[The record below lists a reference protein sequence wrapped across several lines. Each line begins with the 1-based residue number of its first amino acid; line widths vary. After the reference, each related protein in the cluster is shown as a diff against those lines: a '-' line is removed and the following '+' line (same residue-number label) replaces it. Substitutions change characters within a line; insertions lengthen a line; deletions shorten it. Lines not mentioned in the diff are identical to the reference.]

1 MSSSR
6 QSNAV
11 AASNKLKF
19 KGKSTIMKELQ
30 RTASFWAYNTVHTSG
45 NSKAQ
50 NAIEEL
56 VAKRYFGDPSDKDSM
71 GYAEQLVN
79 GLNAFASMYDPQF
92 EVEELT
98 ATAPGGGTG
107 LRRLTMRS
115 QFHCSSDLIVC
126 SQNPNDEGIN
136 MAVLSSK
143 ALSNRGQLSPNNIF
157 KNAKLV
163 EQNGRK
169 ALALVQRSEFK
180 DGKMPSGKNY
190 QDYLLFLRETMYKE
204 LVCTT
209 GLDECTGKKGNADD
223 GSTASDH
230 GNNPPATD
238 SNMKDDWFF
247 PGFISFALWGPITPD
262 DSGLEY
268 KAEAFFSGDDI
279 GGNNGG
285 GGNDNKSRKAAGR
298 AKLRAAELLH
308 EHPYSTAPSTT
319 SRQRGGENK
328 AFTPALANKDVL
340 FAAYIAQQE
349 SSTGLKQK
357 NQQRKLML
365 HHHNSKIKHCQKELK
380 TWRSL
385 LTPSVLSSECPN
397 SQYIMREF
405 QEAKDNLRSAVR
417 QLDAFVSEKISS
429 NPAEEEGA
437 SSSVY
442 MKLVRDTL
450 TKTLGSASSPIEVN
464 DGTSLTAT
472 SSTGSSSTAGG
483 TKRQRLLLSTISSIE
498 IPVDEWNTGT
508 SPLLDEE

>member
-230 GNNPPATD
+230 GNNPTRP
-238 SNMKDDWFF
+238 
-247 PGFISFALWGPITPD
+247 PP
-262 DSGLEY
+262 
-268 KAEAFFSGDDI
+268 
-279 GGNNGG
+279 
-285 GGNDNKSRKAAGR
+285 
-298 AKLRAAELLH
+298 
-308 EHPYSTAPSTT
+308 
-319 SRQRGGENK
+319 
-328 AFTPALANKDVL
+328 
-340 FAAYIAQQE
+340 
-349 SSTGLKQK
+349 
-357 NQQRKLML
+357 
-365 HHHNSKIKHCQKELK
+365 
-380 TWRSL
+380 
-385 LTPSVLSSECPN
+385 
-397 SQYIMREF
+397 
-405 QEAKDNLRSAVR
+405 
-417 QLDAFVSEKISS
+417 
-429 NPAEEEGA
+429 
-437 SSSVY
+437 
-442 MKLVRDTL
+442 
-450 TKTLGSASSPIEVN
+450 
-464 DGTSLTAT
+464 TAT
-472 SSTGSSSTAGG
+472 
-483 TKRQRLLLSTISSIE
+483 
-498 IPVDEWNTGT
+498 
-508 SPLLDEE
+508 